1 MTLSLPAAT
10 PVNAQSA
17 LPAMTGV
24 GEASWSASAASTAQ
38 SAQGDFALRLDARMR
53 DLLPAEHLQPKSSGL
68 TRPVDAVTGPSQ
80 PVPAGS
86 IPPAPTEC
94 QRIAPPALTSHLQFE
109 PLPAP
114 PTVHGSAP
122 GISRLQNT
130 ARALRETFDW
140 IENGHAEIRRRGL
153 PSDHELVTQFR
164 DTERQRLLFLQ
175 MELGAAQFQM
185 ELVSKVVEHATGG
198 ARQVL
203 QTQA

>member
-10 PVNAQSA
+10 LVNAQPA
-17 LPAMTGV
+17 LPAMSGV
-24 GEASWSASAASTAQ
+24 GEASWSARAASTAQ
-38 SAQGDFALRLDARMR
+38 STQGNFAFQLDARMR
-53 DLLPAEHLQPKSSGL
+53 DLLPTEHVQSKPGEL
-68 TRPVDAVTGPSQ
+68 TRPVAGVAEASK

-86 IPPAPTEC
+86 IPPALTEGR
-94 QRIAPPALTSHLQFE
+94 RIAPPALTSHLQFE

-114 PTVHGSAP
+114 PPVDGSAP

-130 ARALRETFDW
+130 AKALRETFDW

-164 DTERQRLLFLQ
+164 DTERRRLLFLQ